1 MSKILNFEELEI
13 WKSSRIL
20 AKEVYDDFKMNKDYG
35 FRDQIQRC
43 SVSVMNNIA
52 EGFCR
57 KGDKEFHQ
65 FLNIAKASCGELKSM
80 YYLSEDIEYVSCEKA
95 FRRREEATK
104 IMNGI
109 GKLMQY
115 LPKIGRAHV

>member
-1 MSKILNFEELEI
+1 
-13 WKSSRIL
+13 
-20 AKEVYDDFKMNKDYG
+20 
-35 FRDQIQRC
+35 
-43 SVSVMNNIA
+43 
-52 EGFCR
+52 
-57 KGDKEFHQ
+57 
-65 FLNIAKASCGELKSM
+65 M

-115 LPKIGRAHV
+115 LRKK

>member
-1 MSKILNFEELEI
+1 MGKILNFEELEI
-13 WKSSRIL
+13 WKSSRVL
-20 AKEVYDDFKMNKDYG
+20 AKEVYEDFKNNKDYG

-43 SVSVMNNIA
+43 AVSVINNIA

-57 KGDKEFHQ
+57 KGDREFHQ

-80 YYLSEDIEYVSCEKA
+80 YYLSEDIDYVTTQKA
-95 FRRREEATK
+95 VERREDASK

-109 GKLMQY
+109 GKFMQY
-115 LPKIGRAHV
+115 LRKK

>member
-1 MSKILNFEELEI
+1 MKKMSKILNFEELEI

-20 AKEVYDDFKMNKDYG
+20 AKEVCDDFKMNKDYG

-65 FLNIAKASCGELKSM
+65 FFNIAKASCGELKSM
-80 YYLSEDIEYVSCEKA
+80 YYLSEDIEYVSCEKR
-95 FRRREEATK
+95 FEEEK
-104 IMNGI
+104 
-109 GKLMQY
+109 KL
-115 LPKIGRAHV
+115 LRL

>member
-13 WKSSRIL
+13 WKSSRAL
-20 AKEVYDDFKMNKDYG
+20 AKEVYTDFKENKDYG
-35 FRDQIQRC
+35 FRGQIQRC
-43 SVSVMNNIA
+43 AVSVMNNIA

-80 YYLSEDIEYVSCEKA
+80 YYLSEDIDYVSSKKA
-95 FRRREEATK
+95 LRRREDATK

-109 GKLMQY
+109 GKFMQY
-115 LPKIGRAHV
+115 LRKK

>member
-13 WKSSRIL
+13 WKSSRVL
-20 AKEVYDDFKMNKDYG
+20 AKEVYEDFKNNKDYG

-43 SVSVMNNIA
+43 AVSVMNNIA

-57 KGDKEFHQ
+57 KGDREFHQ

-80 YYLSEDIEYVSCEKA
+80 YYLSEDIDYVTTQKA
-95 FRRREEATK
+95 VERREDASK

-109 GKLMQY
+109 GKFMQY
-115 LPKIGRAHV
+115 LRKK

>member
-1 MSKILNFEELEI
+1 MGKIFNFEELEI
-13 WKSSRIL
+13 WKSSRVL
-20 AKEVYDDFKMNKDYG
+20 AKEVYEDFKNNKDYG

-43 SVSVMNNIA
+43 AVSVMNNIA

-57 KGDKEFHQ
+57 KGDREFHQ

-80 YYLSEDIEYVSCEKA
+80 YYLSEDIDYVTTQKA
-95 FRRREEATK
+95 VERREDASK

-109 GKLMQY
+109 GKFMQY
-115 LPKIGRAHV
+115 LRKK

>member
-1 MSKILNFEELEI
+1 MSKILNFEELVI
-13 WKSSRIL
+13 WKSSRAL
-20 AKEVYDDFKMNKDYG
+20 AKEVYTDFKENKDYG

-43 SVSVMNNIA
+43 AVSVMNNIA

-80 YYLSEDIEYVSCEKA
+80 YYLSEDIEYVTSNKA
-95 FRRREEATK
+95 LQRREEATK

-109 GKLMQY
+109 GKFMQY
-115 LPKIGRAHV
+115 LRKK

>member
-1 MSKILNFEELEI
+1 MGKILNFEELEI
-13 WKSSRIL
+13 WKSSRVL
-20 AKEVYDDFKMNKDYG
+20 AKEVYEDFKNNKDYG

-43 SVSVMNNIA
+43 AVSVMNNIA

-57 KGDKEFHQ
+57 KGDREFHQ

-80 YYLSEDIEYVSCEKA
+80 YYLSEDIDYVTTQKA
-95 FRRREEATK
+95 VERREDASK

-109 GKLMQY
+109 GKFMQY
-115 LPKIGRAHV
+115 LRKK

>member
-13 WKSSRIL
+13 WKSSRVL
-20 AKEVYDDFKMNKDYG
+20 AKEVYEDFKNNKDYG

-43 SVSVMNNIA
+43 AVSVMNNIA

-57 KGDKEFHQ
+57 KEDREFHQ

-80 YYLSEDIEYVSCEKA
+80 YYLSEDIDYVTTQKA
-95 FRRREEATK
+95 VERREDA
-104 IMNGI
+104 
-109 GKLMQY
+109 
-115 LPKIGRAHV
+115 